1 MPLSLVPTEQISIL
15 SELELE
21 EGNGIALFPIDDA
34 MTKNKIN
41 QLIENNIAV
50 LTCNSKI
57 EEILLC
63 RAKPLQRRPHS
74 RPDLMGIYF
83 TGGGIKDVG
92 QTLQLLNL
100 NYKMKVIY
108 HDLTP

>member
-1 MPLSLVPTEQISIL
+1 
-15 SELELE
+15 
-21 EGNGIALFPIDDA
+21 
-34 MTKNKIN
+34 
-41 QLIENNIAV
+41 
-50 LTCNSKI
+50 
-57 EEILLC
+57 
-63 RAKPLQRRPHS
+63 
-74 RPDLMGIYF
+74 MGIYF